1 MDQKPDVSSA
11 PAFIAEQQERY
22 GYATSTLRRGT
33 ARPVPERHASG
44 QPGGCGG
51 RTGTSLLAWDG
62 EGHPERESEELGAAL
77 KLCIANSM
85 LKYGQ
90 QQPSVPV
97 FAVSQADGGYTA
109 I

>member
-1 MDQKPDVSSA
+1 MDRKPDIVVCA
-11 PAFIAEQQERY
+11 GLHRRTTRAIRICDLDF
-22 GYATSTLRRGT
+22 RRGT

-62 EGHPERESEELGAAL
+62 EGHPERESAELGAAL